1 MTQRDQPR
9 PSGWVWFP
17 RREYHGPLDAN
28 YVQHK
33 WLRLYHPGPVR
44 VLVTGLC
51 ALATMLIAAISIT
64 LATQSRGLLA
74 IGAVGLV
81 SLAMLW
87 GAATFTIRVLSG
99 GVYVTDFGVRLL
111 TLRSARVIPWVEI
124 VDVRRVAE
132 SRRPL
137 GLLPKR
143 AAQSVLMVTK
153 TGDDLDS
160 HVNTVNADFLG
171 RPEAYDIAALSLE
184 RWWRD
189 GTSHTETGRSR

>member
-9 PSGWVWFP
+9 QSGWVWFP
-17 RREYHGPLDAN
+17 RREYHGPLDTD

-33 WLRLYHPGPVR
+33 WLRLYRPGPVR
-44 VLVTGLC
+44 VFGTGLC
-51 ALATMLIAAISIT
+51 GLATMLIAALAIT
-64 LATQSRGLLA
+64 FATQSRGLVA
-74 IGAVGLV
+74 IATVGLI

-87 GAATFTIRVLSG
+87 GAATFTIRVLTG

-111 TLRSARVIPWVEI
+111 TLRSARVLPWGDI

-137 GLLPKR
+137 GLFPQR
-143 AAQSVLMVTK
+143 AAQSVLMVMK

-160 HVNTVNADFLG
+160 HVNTVNTDFLG

-184 RWWRD
+184 RWWHD
-189 GTSHTETGRSR
+189 ATS